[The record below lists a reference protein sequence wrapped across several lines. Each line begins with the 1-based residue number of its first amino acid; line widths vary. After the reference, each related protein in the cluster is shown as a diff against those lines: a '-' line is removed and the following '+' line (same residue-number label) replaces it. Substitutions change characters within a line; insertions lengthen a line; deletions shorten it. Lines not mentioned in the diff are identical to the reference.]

1 MKKIILVLLIPLFL
15 GGCSWSNKIPDTA
28 PPSIEIKE
36 KKVEEIEEVEEVLE
50 EPVKKNEALEYDVVM
65 PSQENETDRLL
76 KEYQQ
81 VLDNINNNLK

>member
-36 KKVEEIEEVEEVLE
+36 EKVEEMEEIKE
-50 EPVKKNEALEYDVVM
+50 EPVSKNEALEYDVIM
-65 PSQENETDRLL
+65 PSQENETNRLL

>member
-1 MKKIILVLLIPLFL
+1 MKKIILVLFVPLFL

-36 KKVEEIEEVEEVLE
+36 KKVEEVEEVLE